1 LRIKKEFEMNDLEII
16 KSIEAEK
23 NPNVPDIFPGD
34 SVSVHYKIKEGDR
47 ERIQEF
53 KGVILYV
60 RGSGNSASFT
70 VRRVASNGIG
80 VERTFLTN
88 SPRIAKLVVERHNKV
103 RRARLYYLR
112 ERTGKSARLKQR
124 F

>member
-1 LRIKKEFEMNDLEII
+1 MNDTELL
-16 KSIEAEK
+16 KSVEAEK
-23 NPNVPDIFPGD
+23 NPEIPNLFPGD

-53 KGVILYV
+53 KGVILFIHNC
-60 RGSGNSASFT
+60 GNNSTFT

-80 VERTFLTN
+80 VERTFLTR
-88 SPRIAKLVVERHNKV
+88 SPRIDKVVVERHSKV

-112 ERTGKSARLKQR
+112 DRSGKSARLKQK

>member
-1 LRIKKEFEMNDLEII
+1 MSEQLKAVEAPVNENIPTLR
-16 KSIEAEK
+16 A
-23 NPNVPDIFPGD
+23 GD
-34 SVSVHYKIKEGDR
+34 VVSVHVKIKEGNR

-53 KGVILYV
+53 KGTVLYA
-60 RGSGNSASFT
+60 RQNGASSTFT

-80 VERTFLTN
+80 VERTFLTR
-88 SPRIAKLVVERHNKV
+88 SPRIAKVVVERHSKV
-103 RRARLYYLR
+103 RRARLYFLR

>member
-1 LRIKKEFEMNDLEII
+1 MNHTELL
-16 KSIEAEK
+16 KSVEAAD
-23 NPNVPDIFPGD
+23 NPNIPNIFPGD

-60 RGSGNSASFT
+60 RGHGNDASFT

-80 VERTFLTN
+80 VERTYLIH
-88 SPRIAKLVVERHNKV
+88 SPRIAKLVVDRHNKV
-103 RRARLYYLR
+103 RRARLYFLR
-112 ERTGKSARLKQR
+112 DRTGKSARLKQR